1 MLKEKILKL
10 NRRTKKLIIIFVDY
24 CSIILSFYI
33 ASNLLFQSIRIEN
46 IGYLIVVFLP
56 PLIAIFFYYYSNLY
70 QNILRFMHTGTFF
83 TLFKGAFFYS
93 IVLMIAPLVL
103 MDDGAFAFS
112 LIMVNFFT
120 LMFLLTT
127 MRLLARWYLV
137 TMNRSQKNII
147 IYGAGNAGVQISNA
161 ISALDNYRIVAFIDD
176 DPELK
181 NARISD
187 IRIYHSAE
195 IKDVIIQYDAKE
207 ILVAM
212 PSISDHERT
221 ELFSRL
227 ETLPI
232 GIRTLPNISEVV
244 TGKVDI
250 EDIRNIEI
258 EDLLQ
263 RKVIKPKK
271 DLLRK
276 NINNKSVFITGAGG
290 SIGSEIARQI
300 ITLSPSNLI
309 LYESNEYALY
319 SIEKEV
325 RSLAKN
331 IHPNGINIIPILGI
345 LDDENSIIELFNKYS
360 VNTVYHAAA
369 YKHVPLVEANQVEG
383 VRNNVFGSLN
393 ILKAS
398 MRSNIDN
405 FVLVSTDKAVNPTS
419 LMGATKR
426 LTEIMIQGLAEKTQN
441 DESNFSI
448 HGTKIESSKTIF
460 SIVRFGNVLNSSGSV
475 VPLFKEQIKNGGPVT
490 VTDPNIIRYFMSI
503 SEAVELVIQ
512 AGAMSKGGDIFILDM
527 GEPITILELAKKMIR
542 FAGFS
547 LAEEDGSN
555 NGIKIIFTGLRP
567 GEKLYEELFIEP
579 IQVET
584 SHPKIFRT
592 SQEFLKIEEANEYLE
607 ELETAIKNNESKK
620 VYDILIK
627 AIPEYT
633 PKKS

>member
-10 NRRTKKLIIIFVDY
+10 NRRTKKLIIIFIDY

-33 ASNLLFQSIRIEN
+33 ASNLLFQSISIEN

-127 MRLLARWYLV
+127 TRLLARWYLV
-137 TMNRSQKNII
+137 TMNKSQKNII

-207 ILVAM
+207 VLVAM
-212 PSISDHERT
+212 PSISDHERM

-620 VYDILIK
+620 VYDILTK

>member
-127 MRLLARWYLV
+127 TRLLARWYLV
-137 TMNRSQKNII
+137 TMNKSQKNII

-207 ILVAM
+207 VLVAM
-212 PSISDHERT
+212 PSISDHERM

-345 LDDENSIIELFNKYS
+345 LDDENSIIELFNKYF

-369 YKHVPLVEANQVEG
+369 YKHVPLVEANQVQG

-405 FVLVSTDKAVNPTS
+405 FVLVSTDKAVKPTS

-460 SIVRFGNVLNSSGSV
+460 SIVIFGNVLNSSGSV

-555 NGIKIIFTGLRP
+555 DGIKIIFTGLRP

-620 VYDILIK
+620 VYDILTK